1 MAGIKGTDT
10 KPELILRR
18 GLHKR
23 GFRYRLHDK
32 SLPGKPDLVFPKYH
46 AVLFANGCFWHGHDC
61 HLFRWPQTRKEFW
74 RNKILGNMKRDAD
87 THKKLLAQGWRI
99 GRIWECA
106 LKGKTRRPLG
116 EVLDMCATWLF
127 GDQPE
132 TEIKGL

>member
-1 MAGIKGTDT
+1 
-10 KPELILRR
+10 
-18 GLHKR
+18 
-23 GFRYRLHDK
+23 
-32 SLPGKPDLVFPKYH
+32 
-46 AVLFANGCFWHGHDC
+46 
-61 HLFRWPQTRKEFW
+61 
-74 RNKILGNMKRDAD
+74 MKRDAD